1 MKYSKIN
8 KIINPIHNKEQE
20 NKQYNQQDKIFLIQK
35 MVKNWRQK
43 MQKDMEIFIIQ
54 IKDN

>member
-8 KIINPIHNKEQE
+8 KIINQIHNKEQE

>member
-8 KIINPIHNKEQE
+8 KIINQIHNKEQE
-20 NKQYNQQDKIFLIQK
+20 NKHINQQDKIFLIQK